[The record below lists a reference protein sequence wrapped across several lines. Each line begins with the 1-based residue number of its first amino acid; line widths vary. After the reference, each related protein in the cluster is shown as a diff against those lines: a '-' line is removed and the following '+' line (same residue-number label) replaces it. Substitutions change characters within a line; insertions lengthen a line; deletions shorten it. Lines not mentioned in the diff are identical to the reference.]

1 MMDLDHFKQVND
13 DFGHKVGDVTL
24 QKLAAVMKQALRGG
38 DRIYRYGGEEFVAIF
53 PDVAEPDALAL
64 AARMLQAVAET
75 PLTGDQLEP
84 VGPVTLSAGLAVMPD
99 HGSDIAELIVLADR
113 AMYRAKQGGRNR
125 IEVWEEGGRSTVAT
139 AA

>member
-24 QKLAAVMKQALRGG
+24 QKIAAVMRQAIRDT
-38 DRIYRYGGEEFVAIF
+38 DRIYRYGGEEFVMVL
-53 PDVAEPDALAL
+53 PDTRERDALVL
-64 AARMLQAVAET
+64 AARLLKAVAET

-99 HGSDIAELIVLADR
+99 HGSDVAELIVLADR

-125 IEVWEEGGRSTVAT
+125 IEVWDEGGRSTS